1 MDKRLYKRK
10 CYMKSNFKTA
20 ARLFFTL
27 GSALTLTLAAS
38 VSYAIPEAEINAGA
52 TLAAPATSLATA
64 PAKKQVFA
72 LIAAV
77 GDQFTYVKQRNRVGS
92 NIIDS
97 NFRKVMKVPD
107 NGLNTAVLRGLDIAI
122 GNANPDSERV
132 FLTLNPVELEGV
144 LPQDR
149 ERIAIGKLVA
159 VIEKMPERQNWDKI
173 VIATPKFLFSERE
186 GMGSKLQG
194 FGVYVQPLISASLKG
209 DDFEFLG
216 NEIDSQSDSDTTT
229 PDGGRARSKQYM
241 APFSYIQVYVL
252 DAKTLKVLE
261 KNSRHDYTK
270 LSDPDSTAV
279 NIEKS
284 MTPEFLG
291 TRVTRLIERS
301 AAAALG
307 ATDIGTSVQIGDVK
321 AVPSAPATLTP
332 TATPGIPNPIKATE
346 PKK

>member
-20 ARLFFTL
+20 ARLLLTL
-27 GSALTLTLAAS
+27 GPALTLTLAAS

-52 TLAAPATSLATA
+52 TLAAPATA

-77 GDQFTYVKQRNRVGS
+77 GDQFTYVKQRNQVGS
-92 NIIDS
+92 NVIDN

-107 NGLNTAVLRGLDIAI
+107 NGLNTAVLRGLDLAI

-132 FLTLNPVELEGV
+132 FLSLNPIELEGV

-149 ERIAIGKLVA
+149 ERIAIGKLVSI
-159 VIEKMPERQNWDKI
+159 IEKMPERQNWDKI
-173 VIATPKFLFSERE
+173 VIATPKFLFSGRE
-186 GMGSKLQG
+186 GMGPKLQG
-194 FGVYVQPLISASLKG
+194 FGVYVQPLISASFDGG
-209 DDFEFLG
+209 DYQFLG

-229 PDGGRARSKQYM
+229 PNGGRSRSKQYM

-270 LSDPDSTAV
+270 LSDPNSTAV

-332 TATPGIPNPIKATE
+332 TATSGVPNPIKAAE